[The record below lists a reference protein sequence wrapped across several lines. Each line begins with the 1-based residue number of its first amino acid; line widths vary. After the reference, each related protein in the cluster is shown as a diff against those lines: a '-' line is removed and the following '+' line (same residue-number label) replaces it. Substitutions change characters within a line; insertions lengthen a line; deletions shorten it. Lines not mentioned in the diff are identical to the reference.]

1 MQTVAWRDKKN
12 VVEAHSLQ
20 AGAYA
25 SDVNC
30 LAIHEVSVL
39 IGNSY

>member
-1 MQTVAWRDKKN
+1 MQTVAWRDEKN

-20 AGAYA
+20 AGASA

>member
-1 MQTVAWRDKKN
+1 MQTVAWRDEEY

-20 AGAYA
+20 AGASTGDA
-25 SDVNC
+25 NC
-30 LAIHEVSVL
+30 LAMHEMSVL